1 MDSSTSFMNSSLIL
15 MNSSA
20 SLMNSS
26 AGLMNS
32 SATLLNSSSGS
43 GNSSEFDDA
52 GNMSLHGKFGTIY
65 SVVGTLIVI
74 VNVIGITLFYS
85 SKTIVKNLQ
94 VYITSLM
101 VCDLLIGV
109 NLLLGPFVFWISNSN
124 IVVDQS
130 TLFVR
135 TMLLVSLLHTA
146 GLSVDRLIS
155 IKLPNFYTFRVTS
168 SICMVVCF
176 CIWIL
181 LAVYHILMTVLTKNA
196 PMSGKFDMNTYG
208 LFLIVYLSCLFV
220 YLISSKSIISCARE
234 HLKRVK
240 ANAPSQEQQKSNTFR
255 LSIVITTAS
264 GFLYILYLPAQIF
277 GALTFMDPF
286 GEMKVTRFFMTI
298 AYPLLTLESLL
309 NPLMYM
315 LRFQET
321 RHLIKR
327 VFSPSTII
335 SIVSN
340 NTSNTGA

>member
-43 GNSSEFDDA
+43 GNNSSELNDA
-52 GNMSLHGKFGTIY
+52 GNISLHGQFGMIF

-74 VNVIGITLFYS
+74 VNVIGIALFYS
-85 SKTIVKNLQ
+85 SKTIVKNLR

-109 NLLLGPFVFWISNSN
+109 NLLLGPFVFWISNSS

-146 GLSVDRLIS
+146 GLAVDRLIS

-181 LAVYHILMTVLTKNA
+181 LAVYHILMTVLTKT
-196 PMSGKFDMNTYG
+196 PQ
-208 LFLIVYLSCLFV
+208 CLANLTWTHMAFF
-220 YLISSKSIISCARE
+220 SS
-234 HLKRVK
+234 
-240 ANAPSQEQQKSNTFR
+240 
-255 LSIVITTAS
+255 
-264 GFLYILYLPAQIF
+264 
-277 GALTFMDPF
+277 
-286 GEMKVTRFFMTI
+286 
-298 AYPLLTLESLL
+298 
-309 NPLMYM
+309 
-315 LRFQET
+315 
-321 RHLIKR
+321 
-327 VFSPSTII
+327 ST
-335 SIVSN
+335 
-340 NTSNTGA
+340 

>member
-1 MDSSTSFMNSSLIL
+1 MDSSINLRNSSQFL
-15 MNSSA
+15 MNSA
-20 SLMNSS
+20 ANFLNSS
-26 AGLMNS
+26 ANFM
-32 SATLLNSSSGS
+32 NSSSGS
-43 GNSSEFDDA
+43 ENNSSELDDA
-52 GNMSLHGKFGTIY
+52 GTMSLHGKFGTIY

-74 VNVIGITLFYS
+74 VNVIGIALFHS
-85 SKTIVKNLQ
+85 SKTIFKNLQ

-109 NLLLGPFVFWISNSN
+109 SLLVGPFVFWIFNSH

-130 TLFVR
+130 TLFIR

-155 IKLPNFYTFRVTS
+155 VKLPNFYTFRVTS
-168 SICMVVCF
+168 SVCMVVCF

-181 LAVYHILMTVLTKNA
+181 LAVYHILITVLTKNV

-208 LFLIVYLSCLFV
+208 LFLIFYLSCLFV

-234 HLKRVK
+234 HLKRTK
-240 ANAPSQEQQKSNTFR
+240 TNAPSQEQKTANTFR
-255 LSIVITTAS
+255 LSIVIITAS

-277 GALTFMDPF
+277 GALTFLDPF
-286 GEMKVTRFFMTI
+286 GEMRVTRFFMTI

-309 NPLMYM
+309 NPLMYL

-327 VFSPSTII
+327 VFCPSMF
-335 SIVSN
+335 VSVVSS
-340 NTSNTGA
+340 NTSNTGV